1 MNKFKIILFLLI
13 LASNSFAVEIKPC
26 EEKDKDIAIKVVGF
40 TGTSQKSKTEVQT
53 IGKLTTRTSDNSNY
67 ERSYEIGEYR
77 FVKEN
82 DKFITYRKDQTG
94 SYAVFHLQG
103 QVRVSNNPSIDVSKQ
118 KDGNLIIRR
127 SADEGQA
134 QEIRI
139 IFGREEMLVK
149 HEKQGRNLEIFKYIL
164 CPTDPSA
171 GRPSKK
177 TSAQEIKADN

>member
-1 MNKFKIILFLLI
+1 MNTFKIILFLLI
-13 LASNSFAVEIKPC
+13 LASNSFAVETVSC
-26 EEKDKDIAIKVVGF
+26 TQSDIDIKVAGF
-40 TGTSQKSKTEVQT
+40 LGLGEEAKKEKT
-53 IGKLTTRTSDNSNY
+53 IGKLTTRTGENPSY
-67 ERSYEIGEYR
+67 QRSFEIGEYR
-77 FVKEN
+77 FIKEN

-94 SYAVFHLQG
+94 NYAVFHLQD

-139 IFGREEMLVK
+139 IFGRKEMLVK
-149 HEKQGRNLEIFKYIL
+149 HEKQGQVLEILKYTL

-171 GRPSKK
+171 ERPPKK
-177 TSAQEIKADN
+177 AGTPKIKVAN

>member
-1 MNKFKIILFLLI
+1 MI
-13 LASNSFAVEIKPC
+13 LASKSFAVEIKPC
-26 EEKDKDIAIKVVGF
+26 EDKGKDIAIKVAGF
-40 TGTSQKSKTEVQT
+40 VGTSQKSKAEVQT
-53 IGKLTTRTSDNSNY
+53 IGKLTTRTSDKSNY

-82 DKFITYRKDQTG
+82 DKFITYRKDQMG
-94 SYAVFHLQG
+94 NYVVFHMQE

-139 IFGREEMLVK
+139 IFGRKEMLVK
-149 HEKQGRNLEIFKYIL
+149 HEKQGQVLEILKYTL
-164 CPTDPSA
+164 CKTDSSA
-171 GRPSKK
+171 ERPSKK
-177 TSAQEIKADN
+177 TSTQEIKAAN